1 MRAGT
6 APHRIL
12 LHSTA
17 QAQCHHTEYLTTA
30 TPGQPRGNN
39 NEVEIEKPVLCFQQ
53 KNILSVSYLHIS
65 DLDIILGAL
74 VRRVSR

>member
-6 APHRIL
+6 ATHRIL

-30 TPGQPRGNN
+30 TPGQPWGNNN
-39 NEVEIEKPVLCFQQ
+39 NEVEK
-53 KNILSVSYLHIS
+53 SV
-65 DLDIILGAL
+65 
-74 VRRVSR
+74 